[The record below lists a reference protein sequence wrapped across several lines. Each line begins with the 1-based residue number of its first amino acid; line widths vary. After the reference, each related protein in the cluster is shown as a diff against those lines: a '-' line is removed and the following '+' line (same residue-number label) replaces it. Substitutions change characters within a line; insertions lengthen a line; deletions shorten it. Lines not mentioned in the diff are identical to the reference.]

1 MTPNISAV
9 IFDFNGTLF
18 NDTDFHNRAWQ
29 DFAERYHKTFSF
41 RELEYQIHGSTNQEI
56 LKYLFQ
62 SELSPSEIV
71 SFSEEKEKIYR
82 NICQKYP
89 EQCVFAPGAEEYLN
103 RLKRWGIARTIA
115 TASYL
120 KNVEMY
126 FDMFALDRWFEKD
139 NIIYDSGVFRGK
151 PNPDMFLAAA
161 EKINV
166 PIHECLIIEDSIS
179 GVQAAF
185 NAGSKQIIAFSN
197 DDHPGKF
204 SQFDFVD
211 QIVTDFR
218 QIDMFSLIKRIQSQV
233 N

>member
-29 DFAERYHKTFSF
+29 NFAEKYHKTFSF
-41 RELEYQIHGSTNQEI
+41 RELEHHVHGSTNKEI
-56 LKYLFQ
+56 LNYLFQ
-62 SELSPSEIV
+62 NELSPAEII
-71 SFSEEKEKIYR
+71 SFSEEKEIIYR
-82 NICQKYP
+82 SICHKYP

-103 RLKRWGIARTIA
+103 RLKRLGIARTIA

-126 FDMFALDRWFEKD
+126 FDMFALDRWFEKG

-161 EKINV
+161 EKINI
-166 PIHECLIIEDSIS
+166 PIHECLVIEDSIS
-179 GVQAAF
+179 GVLAAF
-185 NAGSKQIIAFSN
+185 NAGSKKIIAFSN

-218 QIDMFSLIKRIQSQV
+218 QIDMFTIKQRIHHQM